1 MFPKRFKQAACLMLA
16 VWLMG
21 SATGCTVF
29 RNPLS
34 GFRNPLTGLSNP
46 FAGGE
51 TTQSRVKTGWES
63 NQRIPIR
70 SSFGRD

>member
-34 GFRNPLTGLSNP
+34 GLRNP

>member
-16 VWLMG
+16 VWLIG
-21 SATGCTVF
+21 SATGCTLF
-29 RNPLS
+29 R
-34 GFRNPLTGLSNP
+34 NP

-51 TTQSRVKTGWES
+51 TSQSRVKTGWES
-63 NQRIPIR
+63 SQRIPIR